1 MSIEYHKNSEFI
13 PFRSRN
19 NCNKA
24 PKSFTQQEI
33 DFQSTPLFIPEG
45 MEKPFILVY
54 FILLPYIFGLLF
66 LYIYIAESNL
76 ELFSSVYQ
84 HSSFL
89 LTWSIG
95 YEILASLVMLYIIK
109 MAFGFSKDA
118 VMGNKP
124 FVRPH

>member
-1 MSIEYHKNSEFI
+1 MSIEYHRNSDFV

-19 NCNKA
+19 NCHKA

-33 DFQSTPLFIPEG
+33 DLQSTPLFIPEG
-45 MEKPFILVY
+45 MEKPFLLVY
-54 FILLPYIFGLLF
+54 FILLPYMTGLMFLF
-66 LYIYIAESNL
+66 FYIAESNL
-76 ELFSSVYQ
+76 ELFSSVYRN
-84 HSSFL
+84 SSFL

-95 YEILASLVMLYIIK
+95 YEILASLVILYIIK

-118 VMGNKP
+118 IRGNKP